1 MSDKRYIFQADFT
14 AGQGTYGHVVSA
26 RSQSGNQ
33 YAVKCNFIDRSTSF
47 SGSLKEADVL
57 KKINGHPYC
66 VLTKDIINY
75 CPFAPGTIC
84 VKNKGNERVDKMYF
98 IFEFMPKNL
107 TEFIHSQMEDE
118 IYYHLCRV
126 YLAQILL
133 SLEHIHSKGIIHR
146 DLKPDN
152 ILWSMDSG
160 DQCGLVKICDFG
172 LSRPMENQGNQ
183 TPKVVTCLYRAPEIC
198 AGDSEY
204 TSKIDLWSTG
214 MIFYEMLCKTPFLK
228 SIRQDND
235 MTILDLLWKTF
246 PSQQTS
252 ELMVRWRIR
261 SLSLGPV
268 VVGSKP
274 QYPYHVVPMNGVNT
288 MVPQVH
294 SMNMMPHRPTPAMV
308 APQDQHARELDDI
321 KATISLPAN
330 SYARADSS
338 FNDALS
344 LLLGLLKLDHKKRFS
359 ATDALNHPFFNS
371 IRSFIEGTRA
381 RYPIRTAPIGS
392 KPLRIVCSR
401 ARMRG
406 CYMALTLFIKREN
419 KYWYR
424 HRILFT
430 SLYIFDCY
438 LAALHDR
445 GITRSLETIS
455 TAYLVSLYMSIKY
468 HMTMTSPPKF
478 EDIVALYQGVQ
489 VNMVEAEKIE
499 DFILSE
505 VMDYQIYHETIYEV
519 ADSKGRK
526 LSDDRV
532 SDLLEFYSSS
542 LVERPDSS
550 GCVQLTPA
558 QMYELFCKSHSVK

>member
-1 MSDKRYIFQADFT
+1 MTDERYIFQADFT

-26 RSQSGNQ
+26 RSRSGNQ

-47 SGSLKEADVL
+47 CGSLKEADIL

-84 VKNKGNERVDKMYF
+84 VKNKGNERVDKLYF

-107 TEFIHSQMEDE
+107 TEFIHSQMEDK
-118 IYYHLCRV
+118 IYFHLARV

-214 MIFYEMLCKTPFLK
+214 MIFYEMLCKSPFLK
-228 SIRQDND
+228 AIRQDHD
-235 MTILDLLWKTF
+235 LTILDLLWKTF

-252 ELMVRWRIR
+252 DLMVRWRIR
-261 SLSLGPV
+261 SLTLGPV

-274 QYPYHVVPMNGVNT
+274 QYPYHVTHGLNT
-288 MVPQVH
+288 MLPQVH
-294 SMNMMPHRPTPAMV
+294 SMNPTQYRPTPAM
-308 APQDQHARELDDI
+308 APNSMDQSMRELDDI
-321 KATISLPAN
+321 KATITLP
-330 SYARADSS
+330 SGSSIRSEES

-344 LLLGLLKLDHKKRFS
+344 LLLGLLRLDHRKRLS
-359 ATDALNHPFFNS
+359 ATEALNHPFFDK
-371 IRSFIEGTRA
+371 IRSFIDGTRA
-381 RYPIRTAPIGS
+381 RYPVRTLPIGS
-392 KPLRIVCSR
+392 KPLRIICSR
-401 ARMRG
+401 ERMRG
-406 CYMALTLFIKREN
+406 CLMAHTLFIKREG
-419 KYWYR
+419 KVWYR

-438 LAALHDR
+438 LSALRDR
-445 GITRSLETIS
+445 SENKSPNTIS
-455 TAYLVSLYMSIKY
+455 LAYLVSLYMSIKY
-468 HMTMTSPPKF
+468 HMTMMSPPRF
-478 EDIVALYQGVQ
+478 EDVAALYQGIQ
-489 VNMVEAEKIE
+489 VDLVEAEKIE
-499 DFILSE
+499 DFILSQ
-505 VMDYQIYHETIYEV
+505 VMEYHIYHETIYEV
-519 ADSKGRK
+519 ADSKGMK

-532 SDLLEFYSSS
+532 GDLLEFYMSS
-542 LVERPDSS
+542 LVERHDNT

-558 QMYELFCKSHSVK
+558 QMYELFCKTHPIK